1 MLFRVEGFGLRL
13 GTLLDQ
19 DYIRSLSVGVEVW
32 GSGLSNLSVP
42 HVLTLCAVARLL
54 YAGLSNWESDY
65 HLQ

>member
-13 GTLLDQ
+13 GTLLDLCVE
-19 DYIRSLSVGVEVW
+19 DYIFRSLSVGVEVW

-54 YAGLSNWESDY
+54 
-65 HLQ
+65 